1 MELPEPAVV
10 AAQDLLRGCSLPA
23 GESRALLCHVLGIP
37 RERLIAH
44 PETAVG
50 AAHRRRFEHAAAQ
63 RLRGMP
69 LAYLV
74 GAQEFYGHRIA
85 VSPAVL
91 VPRPDTELL
100 VDAALR
106 ILAGRP
112 GASVLEL
119 GTGSGCIAIALSLAR
134 PDALVVATDRSWDAL
149 QVARENR
156 LQLGA
161 RVHLVAA
168 DWYEPLAGTYDLIV
182 SNPPYIAANDAH
194 LPALSFEP
202 RAALTD
208 GGDGLGALR
217 RIVAGSPARLAPH
230 GHLLVEH
237 GYDQGAAVR
246 ALFRQSGFWDVQ
258 TLHDLAGRDRACLGV
273 LRGAEAA

>member
-1 MELPEPAVV
+1 
-10 AAQDLLRGCSLPA
+10 
-23 GESRALLCHVLGIP
+23 LLCHVLGIP

-50 AAHRRRFEHAAAQ
+50 AGDRRRFEQAAAQ

-74 GAQEFYGHRIA
+74 GAQEFYGHLIA
-85 VSPAVL
+85 VNRAVL

-100 VDAALR
+100 VDTALR
-106 ILAGRP
+106 VLADRP

-134 PDALVVATDRSWDAL
+134 PDILVLATDRSWDAL
-149 QVARENR
+149 QVARENCLR
-156 LQLGA
+156 LGA

-168 DWYEPLAGTYDLIV
+168 DWYGPLAGSYDLIV
-182 SNPPYIAANDAH
+182 SNPPYIAAGDAH

-208 GGDGLGALR
+208 GGDGLAELR
-217 RIVAGSPARLAPH
+217 RIIAGAPARLAPH

-237 GYDQGAAVR
+237 GYDQGTAVR
-246 ALFRQSGFWDVQ
+246 ALFQQSGFRDVR

-273 LRGAEAA
+273 LRED